1 VCLSQT
7 MHPKMSY
14 LTLISRRN
22 IFFNCSAKSRKVL
35 AESLLVRSEVRMLKS
50 VFLEKLRKNSPKIC
64 IFMFLLNAFLHLHL
78 HKRTLLSV
86 LTTLHR
92 VLPCVKLFLLV
103 DISVL
108 CMSKSCRV
116 GEVVQSVGHEHS
128 VSLSLG
134 RHAQKV

>member
-1 VCLSQT
+1 MCLSQA
-7 MHPKMSY
+7 MHLKMSH
-14 LTLISRRN
+14 LTLISKRN
-22 IFFNCSAKSRKVL
+22 IFFHCSTKSRKVL
-35 AESLLVRSEVRMLKS
+35 AESLFVRSEVRMLKS

-64 IFMFLLNAFLHLHL
+64 IFMFLLNAFLHLH
-78 HKRTLLSV
+78 KRTLLSA
-86 LTTLHR
+86 LMSLHR

-103 DISVL
+103 GISVL
-108 CMSKSCRV
+108 CMCKSYRV